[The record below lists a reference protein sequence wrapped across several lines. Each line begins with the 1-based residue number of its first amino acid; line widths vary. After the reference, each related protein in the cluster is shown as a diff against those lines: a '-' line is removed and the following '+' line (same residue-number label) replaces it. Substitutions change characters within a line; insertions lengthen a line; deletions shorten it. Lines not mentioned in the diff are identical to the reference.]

1 MRDTVRKCDSCIY
14 NSCDYRGY
22 FCGCKQN
29 SEYGLYSVYGWCEHY
44 KRNNAVK
51 EKTENINNH
60 GIQIRD
66 IKLRFSAPISYK
78 DMEASLRTAL
88 NNIGVV
94 DYSWDIN

>member
-29 SEYGLYSVYGWCEHY
+29 SEYGLYSIYGWCEYYRPDHIV
-44 KRNNAVK
+44 KTRGENNKSHKYNVK
-51 EKTENINNH
+51 DVRLK
-60 GIQIRD
+60 
-66 IKLRFSAPISYK
+66 FAAPISYK
-78 DMEASLRTAL
+78 EMENALKKAL

-94 DYSWDIN
+94 DYSYDIN